1 MRRGPVVGSSIWHS
15 SCAAHVKNR
24 CLQISQCQWRRKAV
38 DAMAEQNNSYEQE
51 CQRAELLGL
60 QPPDKAEFERLRR
73 ERIEQEMA
81 EQEAAE
87 ANVSPLC
94 DSIAKKQHFKRV
106 IHGDDSFYR
115 CSSSRMNP
123 CVALAANWMN

>member
-1 MRRGPVVGSSIWHS
+1 
-15 SCAAHVKNR
+15 
-24 CLQISQCQWRRKAV
+24 
-38 DAMAEQNNSYEQE
+38 MAEQNNSYEQE

-87 ANVSPLC
+87 ANVSLLCAIPLQR
-94 DSIAKKQHFKRV
+94 SNI
-106 IHGDDSFYR
+106 
-115 CSSSRMNP
+115 SSE
-123 CVALAANWMN
+123 